1 MIGYLSR
8 VTEIDCCQLAN
19 NIALIM
25 WIKLFGETWRK
36 LIFWGFLFIGD
47 RNFLSKGLYEWN

>member
-8 VTEIDCCQLAN
+8 VTEIDRRQLAN

-25 WIKLFGETWRK
+25 WIKLFGEAWRK
-36 LIFWGFLFIGD
+36 LIF
-47 RNFLSKGLYEWN
+47 